1 MMKLDK
7 PFLVAPNPRPESHLE
22 GSVLPDAQARQEAL
36 NPEVSYVIEAP
47 AGSGKTGLLIQRYL
61 RLLAHDNVTSPEQ
74 VLAITF
80 TQKATEEIRQR
91 VLSHLT
97 RAASPELH
105 PTQDD
110 FDRTTRLLASAVLE
124 RDRQLAWNLLA
135 SPSRFNVRTIDS
147 VCAEIARSLPVVSA
161 SGGATSPTT
170 NQQRL
175 YLEAARRTLLQL
187 GGSDAALDSSLR
199 TLVLHRDG
207 NLEDCE
213 KLIAEMLKCRD
224 QWGSLVPLSAESLTE
239 ESLEQELRPRLERS
253 LELVICS
260 TLSHLCNNCP
270 IPLLKQLATLGSEFA
285 TRPPYKELPH
295 RLSICLDKHRPPQAV
310 ASDLDHWHALLH
322 LLVPKTDSN
331 WRRGFNGN
339 HLYFERTTADRDK
352 LNSLVQDFREHNH
365 LLDIIN
371 RVRSLPPARYSPQQW
386 TILKALFRV
395 LQRALLEL
403 QLVFAQHGTCDFS
416 EVSLLAMH
424 ALNRDD
430 GPADLSSAWG
440 MKLQHLLVDEMQ
452 DTSTSQ
458 YHLLELLTQSWDGHS
473 QTVFLVGDPKQSIY
487 LFRQARVERFL
498 RMMHSRTLGDLRLQL
513 LRLTANFRSRPA
525 LVETF
530 NEDFSRIFTAQPE
543 DGDDTIGYTRAIA
556 VRKPAPSSAI
566 SPIFNWHIQILP
578 AEPDSILRSRQNR
591 SSIRKQ
597 AKAIRA
603 VIERWRTT
611 PLPPGRAEPWK
622 IAVLV
627 RNRKHLHDIVAALH
641 QDLGSG
647 PIPTRAI
654 EIEAL
659 AERQEVLDLL
669 ALTRALLH
677 RADRTAW
684 LALLRAPWCGLE
696 LADLHLLAG
705 SDQRELAEIC
715 ILDLISDRGH
725 LLPDGAAERLQHL
738 WSVMARA
745 TQEGQQ
751 TTLSRWV
758 EETWHGLGGDAYLT
772 PQQLTNA
779 QRYLRLLNE
788 TEREERPISSSTL
801 QESLTCL
808 YAEPSLQP
816 GAVDLLTIHKAKGL
830 EWDVVLIPAIHQRG
844 RHDAPPLLR
853 WEEISNPDKD
863 SADLIFAPILS
874 QGEDDDSLSKYLKSL
889 SNARAKA
896 ERQRLYYVACTR
908 AREELHLFA
917 APRRNAS
924 GEISPGAN
932 SLLEAA
938 FPAVAELFSTSST
951 ATAEDIEGSESS
963 PLDLAAAAT
972 PAAPARTVE
981 RLPLE
986 SLRALQPAH
995 NAQESSVSSSAQAS
1009 NPVPEAPFTVRA
1021 LGNTIHTF
1029 LDLAA
1034 SELARGT
1041 SLAALQAG
1049 LASWQPRV
1057 QAVLR
1062 SAGLSPD
1069 TAAQRTR
1076 EVLAALH
1083 KTLTDDTGAW
1093 ILSPHPASATEFA
1106 LISLADRRQSIR
1118 LDRTFRAGPEP
1129 LAPGQ
1134 DHLWIIDY
1142 KTASHSDS
1150 GLENFLLKQRAF
1162 YAPQLELYA
1171 QLMRSRSPETE
1182 VRVALYYPSIPHLDW
1197 WIPAARL
1204 PLQET
1209 TAVAQTLA

>member
-1 MMKLDK
+1 MDK
-7 PFLVAPNPRPESHLE
+7 FDRPFLVVPNARTEFDP
-22 GSVLPDAQARQEAL
+22 GASVLPDAQARREAL
-36 NPEVSYVIEAP
+36 NPDVSYVIEAP

-61 RLLAHDNVTSPEQ
+61 KLLAHENVTSPEQ

-97 RAASPELH
+97 RAATPELH
-105 PTQDD
+105 PARDD
-110 FDRTTRLLASAVLE
+110 FDRATRLLASAVLE
-124 RDRQLAWNLLA
+124 RDRQLAWNLLT
-135 SPSRFNVRTIDS
+135 SPTRFNVRTIDS

-175 YLEAARRTLLQL
+175 YREAARRTLLQL
-187 GGSDAALDSSLR
+187 GGSDSALDTSLR
-199 TLVLHRDG
+199 TLLLHRDG
-207 NLEDCE
+207 NLDDSE
-213 KLIAEMLKCRD
+213 KLISDMLACRE
-224 QWGSLVPLSAESLTE
+224 QWGSLVPISAESLTD
-239 ESLEQELRPRLERS
+239 ESLEQELRPRLEHA
-253 LELVICS
+253 LELTICR
-260 TLSHLCNNCP
+260 TLSHFCENCP
-270 IPLLKQLATLGSEFA
+270 EHLLQDLTSMGAEFA
-285 TRPPYKELPH
+285 TRPPYEALPH
-295 RLSICLDKHRPPQAV
+295 RLTLCLDMHLPPQAI
-310 ASDLDHWHALLH
+310 ASDLDRWHALLH
-322 LLVPKTDSN
+322 LLVTKTDST

-339 HLYFERTTADRDK
+339 HLAFKRTTADRDK
-352 LNSLVQDFREHNH
+352 LKALIEGFSHHDH
-365 LLDIIN
+365 LLETIN
-371 RVRSLPPARYSPQQW
+371 QVRALPPAQYSPQQW

-403 QLVFAQHGTCDFS
+403 QLVFAQRGTCDFA

-458 YHLLELLTQSWDGHS
+458 YHLLELLTQNWDGHS

-498 RMMHSRTLGDLRLQL
+498 HMMQSRTLGDLRLQL

-525 LVETF
+525 LVKTF
-530 NEDFSRIFTAQPE
+530 NQDFSNIFTAKPE
-543 DGDDTIGYTRAIA
+543 DGDDMIGYTEAVA
-556 VRKPAPSSAI
+556 VRKPPTSNAL
-566 SPIFNWHIQILP
+566 SPAFNWHIEILP
-578 AEPDSILRSRQNR
+578 GEQDQLLRTQQSR
-591 SSIRKQ
+591 SSTRKE
-597 AKAIRA
+597 AKAIRTI
-603 VIERWRTT
+603 VERWRST
-611 PLPPGRAEPWK
+611 PLPAGRPEPWK

-627 RNRKHLHDIVAALH
+627 RNRNHLRDIVAALH
-641 QDLGSG
+641 DDPGTG
-647 PIPTRAI
+647 AIPTRAI
-654 EIEAL
+654 DIEPL
-659 AERQEVLDLL
+659 AEREEVLDLL

-677 RADRTAW
+677 HADRTAW
-684 LALLRAPWCGLE
+684 LALLRAPWCGLG
-696 LADLHLLAG
+696 LADVHLLAG
-705 SDQRELAEIC
+705 GDQRELAETC
-715 ILDLISDRGH
+715 VLDLISERGH
-725 LLPDGAAERLQHL
+725 LLPDDATERLQHL
-738 WSVMARA
+738 WNVMTRA
-745 TQEGQQ
+745 TEEGQQ

-758 EETWHGLGGDAYLT
+758 EEIWHNLCGDAYLT

-779 QRYLRLLNE
+779 QRYLQLLDE
-788 TEREERPISSSTL
+788 IEHEERPVSASML
-801 QESLTCL
+801 QVRLSRL

-830 EWDVVLIPAIHQRG
+830 EWDIVIVPELHRRG
-844 RHDAPPLLR
+844 RHDTTPLLR
-853 WEEISNPDKD
+853 WEEISTPDKD

-874 QGEDDDSLSKYLKSL
+874 KGDADDALSKYLKSL
-889 SNARAKA
+889 SKARAKA

-917 APRRNAS
+917 NPRTNAN
-924 GEISPGAN
+924 GEVSPEPN

-938 FPAVAELFSTSST
+938 WPAVADLFSS
-951 ATAEDIEGSESS
+951 ANPEASESS
-963 PLDLAAAAT
+963 PLDLAAAAER
-972 PAAPARTVE
+972 AAPARTIQ

-986 SLRALQPAH
+986 SLLTLQPPFTT
-995 NAQESSVSSSAQAS
+995 QERSAASSAQAF

-1029 LDLAA
+1029 LELAA

-1049 LASWQPRV
+1049 LSAWQPRV

-1062 SAGLSPD
+1062 SAGVSPN
-1069 TAAQRTR
+1069 TAAQLTR

-1083 KTLTDDTGAW
+1083 KTLNSDIGAW
-1093 ILSPHPASATEFA
+1093 ILHPHPAGATEFA
-1106 LISLADRRQSIR
+1106 LISVADRRQSIR

-1134 DHLWIIDY
+1134 DHLWIIDF

-1150 GLENFLLKQRAF
+1150 GLQNFLTRQREL
-1162 YAPQLELYA
+1162 YAPQLEQYA
-1171 QLMRSRSPETE
+1171 QIMRNRNPETE
-1182 VRVALYYPSIPHLDW
+1182 VRVALYYPSIAHLDW
-1197 WIPAARL
+1197 WVPAASL
-1204 PLQET
+1204 SPQET
-1209 TAVAQTLA
+1209 QATAASLA